1 MRRLLLDY
9 YIQLDLS
16 QPNQGNAGIMGS
28 RTSCIFCQ
36 FCFSFM
42 LHICALFQVHLQ
54 FNPPFFFTVAPLRNR
69 IGRTHQFEQP
79 RSSESGSLKNM
90 TRRMCFIVCV
100 PLQRHSPGRAY
111 PIHPLLSP
119 PPSLLFFL
127 LPPPFLSSKVLPQF
141 SSAAAA
147 ARFNSADAAE
157 DVAWRLFVEGSFAC
171 VPNALRRFRF
181 LNCCRYCS
189 LLASRSNCLV
199 VDPTEVRAPLR

>member
-1 MRRLLLDY
+1 MSKERRGNGVTFKRTCGTVVGSFFFSPFGEVVIGVVVIATALVGLLHSIGPFSTKPGKCGDHG
-9 YIQLDLS
+9 LS
-16 QPNQGNAGIMGS
+16 NELY
-28 RTSCIFCQ
+28 FYQ

-119 PPSLLFFL
+119 PPSLLFF
-127 LPPPFLSSKVLPQF
+127 
-141 SSAAAA
+141 
-147 ARFNSADAAE
+147 
-157 DVAWRLFVEGSFAC
+157 
-171 VPNALRRFRF
+171 
-181 LNCCRYCS
+181 
-189 LLASRSNCLV
+189 
-199 VDPTEVRAPLR
+199 